1 MSLPIFK
8 LLIST
13 WGKVISWSSQEG
25 TRYLWLDSRVIIPQQ
40 EDLQSTQYLAT
51 IPARLSWFYKI
62 HACPRAHP
70 QMRKSP
76 RWSSRK
82 TCLCT
87 NQIDLMSRK
96 LNCTKCGQI
105 FCERCVEDG
114 EYLPSNS
121 SGKLMF
127 ICKKC
132 LGISWKL
139 KAWLFFN
146 LVYFCFIRYWQI

>member
-1 MSLPIFK
+1 LRYSIAEKSSNKSDPLSEEFVK
-8 LLIST
+8 ISVNDLKDKSDKKEIDMET
-13 WGKVISWSSQEG
+13 IQ
-25 TRYLWLDSRVIIPQQ
+25 LD
-40 EDLQSTQYLAT
+40 
-51 IPARLSWFYKI
+51 W
-62 HACPRAHP
+62 
-70 QMRKSP
+70 M
-76 RWSSRK
+76 SSRK

-132 LGISWKL
+132 LGIS
-139 KAWLFFN
+139 
-146 LVYFCFIRYWQI
+146 